1 MTIFQKFV
9 LAYDAEVVLIRSMTG
24 FGSAEEVENGTSVKV
39 EVHSVNGRF
48 LDLKM
53 KLPKSFSEYEGELRK
68 IAQSYIERGRVHVT
82 VSLNMAGLRASSVQ
96 VDYPLAGKYIEFAE
110 KLTGLYGI
118 ENNMDTRTLLSLPEI
133 LTWDEDKL
141 NAESQWEL
149 TQKAAVAAFEA
160 HRSMRENEGT
170 VIGRDVSNRLE
181 RVYAHVLEIEKSI
194 PKIIEANTI
203 RFRKKIESLIGSDT
217 LDTMRFNMEVALY
230 ADRVDITE
238 ECVRFKS
245 HRDLFVKEL
254 SQKKSSGKKLS
265 FLLQELNREANT
277 MGSKIMDAEIAGIV
291 VSIKEDLEKMR
302 EQVENME

>member
-1 MTIFQKFV
+1 
-9 LAYDAEVVLIRSMTG
+9 LIRSMTG
-24 FGSAEEVENGTSVKV
+24 FGSAEAVENGTSVKV

-53 KLPKSFSEYEGELRK
+53 KLPKSVSEYEGELRK
-68 IAQSYIERGRVHVT
+68 IAQEYIERGRVHVT
-82 VSLNMAGLRASSVQ
+82 VSLNMAGLRASSVRI
-96 VDYPLAGKYIEFAE
+96 DYELAE
-110 KLTGLYGI
+110 KYVKLAEEFGNLYGI
-118 ENNMDTRTLLSLPEI
+118 ESKMDARTILTLPEI
-133 LTWDEDKL
+133 LSWDEERL
-141 NAESQWEL
+141 GVESQWEL
-149 TQKAAVAAFEA
+149 TKKAAVAAFES
-160 HRSMRENEGT
+160 HRAMRENEGA

-181 RVYAHVLEIEKSI
+181 KVYSLILEIENSI
-194 PKIIEANTI
+194 PRIIEANTF

-245 HRDLFVKEL
+245 HHDLFVREL

-265 FLLQELNREANT
+265 FLLQELNRETNT
-277 MGSKIMDAEIAGIV
+277 MGSKIMDAEVAGIV